1 MQTLHILRSEPDE
14 WVEKFINVISGEEGA
29 MVVPLYSNY
38 LYQGEAEKNSEDWQ
52 MLVENIFKSS
62 RVICWW

>member
-14 WVEKFINVISGEEGA
+14 WVEKFINAISGEEGA

-38 LYQGEAEKNSEDWQ
+38 LYQGGAEKNPEDWQ